1 MGHPPGP
8 QVNAG
13 KITDH
18 SLFADDLVYFPNSKS
33 NAWGIYGVYVHRNMY
48 IYIYT
53 IYNIQYLFGESK
65 SIVFVNQ
72 DVHCIYYSPI
82 FLLEYQSLG
91 MLNVG
96 MLPTHVGILKIGNV
110 CPISDYSIIKMDA
123 LFASWRM
130 FQSYTSILRCS
141 GHPTHWHRL

>member
-1 MGHPPGP
+1 MLGESIGYMY
-8 QVNAG
+8 
-13 KITDH
+13 IEIC
-18 SLFADDLVYFPNSKS
+18 
-33 NAWGIYGVYVHRNMY
+33 IYIY

-141 GHPTHWHRL
+141 GHPTH

>member
-1 MGHPPGP
+1 MLGESIGYMY
-8 QVNAG
+8 
-13 KITDH
+13 IE
-18 SLFADDLVYFPNSKS
+18 
-33 NAWGIYGVYVHRNMY
+33 ICIY

-110 CPISDYSIIKMDA
+110 CPMSDYSIIKMDA
-123 LFASWRM
+123 LFAS
-130 FQSYTSILRCS
+130 
-141 GHPTHWHRL
+141 

>member
-1 MGHPPGP
+1 MVKNCDFSWDIP

-18 SLFADDLVYFPNSKS
+18 ALFADDWEYFPNAKS
-33 NAWGIYGVYVHRNMY
+33 NAWGIYRVYVHRHMY
-48 IYIYT
+48 IYIH
-53 IYNIQYLFGESK
+53 NIQYLIGESK

-141 GHPTHWHRL
+141 GHPTH

>member
-1 MGHPPGP
+1 MPGKSP
-8 QVNAG
+8 
-13 KITDH
+13 ITRY
-18 SLFADDLVYFPNSKS
+18 LLMTGNIFPM
-33 NAWGIYGVYVHRNMY
+33 RNPMLGESIGYMYIDICIY
-48 IYIYT
+48 IYIH
-53 IYNIQYLFGESK
+53 NIQYLIGESK

-141 GHPTHWHRL
+141 GHPTH